1 MQKITIQVPD
11 NKMALFME
19 LAHNLSLKFV
29 DSNVKENVLTPEQIK
44 LVNEE
49 RKKIKTNPEHF
60 LDWDEVRKTYKLD

>member
-1 MQKITIQVPD
+1 MQKMTVQVPN
-11 NKMALFME
+11 NKMALFIE
-19 LAHNLSLKFV
+19 LAQDLGLKFV
-29 DSNVKENVLTPEQIK
+29 DSDVQKSVLTPEQIK